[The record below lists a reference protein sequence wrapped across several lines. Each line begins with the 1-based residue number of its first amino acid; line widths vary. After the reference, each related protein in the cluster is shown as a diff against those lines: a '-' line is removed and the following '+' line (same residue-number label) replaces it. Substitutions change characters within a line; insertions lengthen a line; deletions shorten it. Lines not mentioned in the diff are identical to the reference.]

1 MQAWSLLFC
10 LLFTGVIALEYWRQ
24 AVNAARKEQKQDDS
38 LVQLRKDINSLMK
51 IVDSRQEQIDRL
63 TNILEN
69 HQSKDFKLVKVDPK
83 TEPKNIKPKG

>member
-38 LVQLRKDINSLMK
+38 LVQLRKDINNLMK

-83 TEPKNIKPKG
+83 IEPKNTKPKG